1 MPWTLAQP
9 GPAGKEHHDRGHRRP
24 GAAQALPGGRD
35 QTIEAVRGV
44 SLQVARGEIV
54 GFLGPNGAG
63 KTTTLRMLTT
73 LLPIDG
79 GSATVA
85 GLDVRR
91 QPGRVRGRIG
101 YVSQLGGADE
111 LATGRENLTLQ
122 GRLYGRSRADVARRV
137 AEVLERF
144 DLAGFADRR
153 VRTYSGGQR
162 RRLDVAL
169 GVVHEPEVLFLD
181 EPSTGLDPQNRA
193 SLWDHIRGLRD
204 GGTTVFLTTHY
215 LDEADVLCDR
225 IMIIDHGT
233 VVAEGTPRAL
243 KQQVAGDAIVLVTRD
258 ADAAGP
264 GRRRAGRAARR
275 ARPHRGGRRGT
286 AVRQRRRGRAARAA
300 PAARPGGPAR
310 PVAPAVRAQPGRRV
324 PAPDRPV
331 PAGLPR
337 LTRRSRRRTAA
348 ARTEAAA

>member
-1 MPWTLAQP
+1 
-9 GPAGKEHHDRGHRRP
+9 
-24 GAAQALPGGRD
+24 
-35 QTIEAVRGV
+35 
-44 SLQVARGEIV
+44 
-54 GFLGPNGAG
+54 
-63 KTTTLRMLTT
+63 MLTT

-79 GSATVA
+79 GSATIV

-91 QPGRVRGRIG
+91 QPGQVRARIG

-137 AEVLERF
+137 GEVLERF

-169 GVVHEPEVLFLD
+169 GVVHEPAILFLD

-193 SLWDHIRGLRD
+193 SLWDHVRGLRD
-204 GGTTVFLTTHY
+204 RGTTVFLTTHY

-258 ADAAGP
+258 ADAGRRAAAVLAGTGLAGTGLAGTGLAGTGSALPGCWRPVPWPAPPCGRPSPCSRRCAWWCCAGP
-264 GRRRAGRAARR
+264 RPWSAGRWPDAASWPASVPGDAASWSATAPGDAAPRPATAARTSAAPR
-275 ARPHRGGRRGT
+275 MT
-286 AVRQRRRGRAARAA
+286 APAIPPV
-300 PAARPGGPAR
+300 PAARPAGQR
-310 PVAPAVRAQPGRRV
+310 LRV
-324 PAPDRPV
+324 
-331 PAGLPR
+331 
-337 LTRRSRRRTAA
+337 A
-348 ARTEAAA
+348 ARKTMISAPPQASR